1 MFQCVISDCCRLSLS
16 EAPTDFAFQFRKNDK
31 FILMFTVLEYKH
43 NPQAVLQQS
52 VCLAAVC
59 LNMLAP
65 CRTGDVVRVR
75 PACRPMTAGR
85 DSSLPADPARDKH
98 LVG

>member
-1 MFQCVISDCCRLSLS
+1 MFQCVLLAIVADCLCWKLQQTLLDTI
-16 EAPTDFAFQFRKNDK
+16 E

-52 VCLAAVC
+52 VCLAVVC

-85 DSSLPADPARDKH
+85 DSSLPADPAREKQ